1 MMPGTTHKHS
11 ATMTAGDV
19 QAFCRDA
26 GFPLDDRQ
34 AQDLFTY
41 LSLLQQWN
49 AVMNLVGTRTMR
61 DTLSSL
67 VVDSF
72 HLATFLDGLSQMP
85 SAGEIW
91 DFGAGAGIPGIPLR
105 IIWDKGQYWLVES
118 RDKRAAFL
126 ATVLARIPMKNTYVY
141 HGRAETF
148 MPGRKAS
155 LIVSR
160 AFMPWK
166 SILDLCGPALA
177 AGGQCIFLSNDSI
190 IPGAGSIWK
199 RTAQSEY
206 AVNGRKRYLSAL
218 ARA

>member
-1 MMPGTTHKHS
+1 
-11 ATMTAGDV
+11 MTIGDV
-19 QAFCRDA
+19 QTVCRNG
-26 GFPLDDRQ
+26 GFTLDDGQ
-34 AQDLFTY
+34 ARTLFTF

-49 AVMNLVGTRTMR
+49 GVMNLVGTRTMR
-61 DTLSSL
+61 DTLSTL

-72 HLATFLDGLSQMP
+72 YLAAFLDGLSP
-85 SAGEIW
+85 STADSDEIW

-105 IIWDKGQYWLVES
+105 ILWDRGLYWLVES

-126 ATVLARIPMKNTYVY
+126 STVLARIPLKNTFVY

-166 SILDLCGPALA
+166 SILDLCGPSLT
-177 AGGQCIFLSNDSI
+177 AGGQCILLSNDVI
-190 IPGAGSIWK
+190 APEGSSLW
-199 RTAQSEY
+199 RCTTQTAY
-206 AVNGRKRYLSAL
+206 AVNGRMRYLSAL